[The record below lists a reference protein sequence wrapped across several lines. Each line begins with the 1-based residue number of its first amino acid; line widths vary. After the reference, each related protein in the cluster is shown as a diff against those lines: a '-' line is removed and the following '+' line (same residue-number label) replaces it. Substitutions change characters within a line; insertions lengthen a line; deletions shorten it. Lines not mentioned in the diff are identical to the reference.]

1 MNRLGLY
8 FLALL
13 QTLIICSCNN
23 NGDEPTPEPIRFA
36 NQEYSIRL
44 GVGTNISFVDGGGVY
59 ELSASNPEILGKY
72 SIEVET
78 KNLLINPAA
87 TGQSYLTIKDVIAG
101 SLVTLNITVEDFY
114 MSFRIDEI
122 EGKNTNEYFDIGR
135 EIRFV
140 RDADNTKPILIMRQN
155 KLDYHWLTVG
165 EGVFDIS
172 RSETEIFSMHMALH
186 GNHNEE
192 LVAFE
197 YTMSGDAG
205 YMYIFDH
212 WFGYNWPQATMSGRT
227 LPVERCRMILTDT
240 FNGCKITC
248 TLQPFR

>member
-205 YMYIFDH
+205 YMSIFDH
-212 WFGYNWPQATMSGRT
+212 WFGYNWPQTIMSGRAIS
-227 LPVERCRMILTDT
+227 VERCRMILTDT
-240 FNGCKITC
+240 FNDCKITC
-248 TLQPFR
+248 TLQPLR